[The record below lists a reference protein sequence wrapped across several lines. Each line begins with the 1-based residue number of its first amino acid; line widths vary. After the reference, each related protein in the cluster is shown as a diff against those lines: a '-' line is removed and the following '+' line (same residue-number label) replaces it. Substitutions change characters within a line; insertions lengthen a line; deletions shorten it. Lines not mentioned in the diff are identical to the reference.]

1 MIEFGRAD
9 HGKRIAE
16 AAGFICGPS
25 DIVISRTDEWGKL
38 LGGVVYYDYTGKSIS
53 MHVAGFTPRWI
64 NPEMLWVTFDYPF
77 VQLKCASIFCQIRSS
92 NLKVLEF
99 VKKIGFKREVVIPE
113 VFPDGDMIVGR
124 LRAEECR
131 WLNIKPRHITSGGK
145 NGRQV

>member
-1 MIEFGRAD
+1 MIEFGRTD
-9 HGKRIAE
+9 HGARIAE

-25 DIVISRTDEWGKL
+25 DIVISRTDDYGKL
-38 LGGVVYYDYTGKSIS
+38 LGGVVFYDYTGRSIS
-53 MHVAGFTPRWI
+53 MHVAGFDPHWI
-64 NPEMLWVTFDYPF
+64 SRDMLFVTFDYPF
-77 VQLKCASIFCQIRSS
+77 VQLKCASIFCQLRSS

-131 WLNIKPRHITSGGK
+131 WLNIKPRHITCGGK
-145 NGRQV
+145 DGWKV